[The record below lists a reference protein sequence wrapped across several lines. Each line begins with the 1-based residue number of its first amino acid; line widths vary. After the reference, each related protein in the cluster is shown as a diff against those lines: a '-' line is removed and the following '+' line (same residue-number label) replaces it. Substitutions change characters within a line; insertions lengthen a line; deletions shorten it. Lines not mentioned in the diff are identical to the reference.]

1 MLLFV
6 ILGAYVTLKLSQLN
20 QLTRSIASVDSM
32 SINHVEHLLDTVLSQ
47 VGFGNKYLISK
58 DRDFYKQF
66 QQLKEYL
73 TEDMKK
79 IEPLIDTSEKADLF
93 AEAKGLYDSYISLI
107 KLEFGFVE
115 KSTDYSSK
123 RYQEEKERIVDGF
136 NQKLRKIINIA
147 RLDRDKKIYTS
158 SQISSN
164 ILKVSTVIVVLVVI
178 IGILIAFFNTKSIN
192 RPILLLQEKT
202 KEISE
207 GKFEKIPDITSPP
220 EIKELA
226 DHFNIMCE
234 RLKELDELKLDVIS
248 HISHELRTPLTA
260 IKEASS
266 MFLEGIFVAKQ
277 EKQHELMT
285 IVKEECERLI
295 NSVNKILDI
304 SCMEAKMMEYHFS
317 ELSLLSVVQKS
328 LLKLAPIALSKG
340 VNLELKPT
348 NDLFLVKMDGER
360 INQVLE
366 NLLGN
371 ALKFTPK
378 GGAVMV
384 CVSCRNGKKGFVE
397 IAVSDTGNGILKENL
412 EYIFDKFKRI
422 DSGKETVRGT
432 GLGLSI
438 AKYIIDAH
446 GGKIWAQSE
455 FGKGSTF
462 FFTLPV

>member
-6 ILGAYVTLKLSQLN
+6 LLGVYVTLKLSQLN

-32 SINHVEHLLDTVLSQ
+32 SIIHIEHLLDTMFSQ
-47 VGFGNKYLISK
+47 VSFGNKYLISK
-58 DRDFYKQF
+58 DQDFYKRF
-66 QQLKEYL
+66 QELEEYL

-79 IEPLIDTSEKADLF
+79 LEPLIDTLEKAKLF
-93 AEAKGLYDSYISLI
+93 AEAKGLYDGYISLM

-115 KSTDYSSK
+115 KGTDYSFK
-123 RYQEEKERIVDGF
+123 RYQEEKERIVAGF
-136 NQKLRKIINIA
+136 NQKLGKITNIA

-164 ILKVSTVIVVLVVI
+164 ILNVSTITVVLVVI
-178 IGILIAFFNTKSIN
+178 TGILISYFNTKSIN

-202 KEISE
+202 KEIAE

-226 DHFNIMCE
+226 DQFNIMCE
-234 RLKELDELKLDVIS
+234 RLKELDELKLDFIS

-266 MFLEGIFVAKQ
+266 MLLEGVFVARQ
-277 EKQHELMT
+277 EKQHELMA

-295 NSVNKILDI
+295 NSVNRILDI
-304 SCMEAKMMEYHFS
+304 SCMEAKMMEYHFR
-317 ELSLLSVVQKS
+317 EWSLIPVVQKS
-328 LLKLAPIALSKG
+328 VLKLAPIALRKEI
-340 VNLELKPT
+340 NLELKPT
-348 NDLFLVKMDGER
+348 NDLPLVKIDGER
-360 INQVLE
+360 ISQVLE

-371 ALKFTPK
+371 ALKFTPNR
-378 GGAVMV
+378 GSVMV
-384 CVSCRNGKKGFVE
+384 CASCKNGKKGFVE

-412 EYIFDKFKRI
+412 ENIFDKFKRI
-422 DSGKETVRGT
+422 DNRKETARGT

-455 FGKGSTF
+455 LGKGSTF